1 MKNFAKIVA
10 ILGLVILVGSFTQLT
25 KKAWAA
31 GNLGYIDVQR
41 VFSEYKETQKAKD
54 KIAKEEENFKKEFEK
69 RQKEIE
75 TARNDKK
82 MKESDINDLIAKK
95 SKELEPLREKVSQ
108 LNQELIGKIQKEIVS
123 ATEEVAKK
131 LGIDVVLDKQVFIT
145 GGLDLTEKVLYR
157 LNQTK

>member
-1 MKNFAKIVA
+1 
-10 ILGLVILVGSFTQLT
+10 
-25 KKAWAA
+25 
-31 GNLGYIDVQR
+31 
-41 VFSEYKETQKAKD
+41 
-54 KIAKEEENFKKEFEK
+54 
-69 RQKEIE
+69 
-75 TARNDKK
+75 

>member
-1 MKNFAKIVA
+1 
-10 ILGLVILVGSFTQLT
+10 
-25 KKAWAA
+25 
-31 GNLGYIDVQR
+31 
-41 VFSEYKETQKAKD
+41 
-54 KIAKEEENFKKEFEK
+54 
-69 RQKEIE
+69 
-75 TARNDKK
+75 

-95 SKELEPLREKVSQ
+95 SKELEHLREKVSQ